1 MSCIRCRPRRP
12 WRCTS
17 SSVFTRN
24 QVTCLYGLHIAVG
37 VRVRSSDSAGDVIG
51 VYDTAC

>member
-1 MSCIRCRPRRP
+1 MGKCHVSAAVHVD
-12 WRCTS
+12 CTS